1 MYYNHII
8 VLFIKRNF
16 FDYSERGDMDQHR
29 IQHRLSSLFTRIF
42 VILFLALIALMLSM
56 VPSPFAMASEKT
68 PEIILK
74 ESSDPYT
81 TLENM
86 SSEQKKAMETFLA
99 SATNQQLAATFQ
111 NTNPA

>member
-1 MYYNHII
+1 
-8 VLFIKRNF
+8 
-16 FDYSERGDMDQHR
+16 
-29 IQHRLSSLFTRIF
+29 
-42 VILFLALIALMLSM
+42 MLSM

-86 SSEQKKAMETFLA
+86 SSEQKEGNGDILSFSNESTAGSYFSEY
-99 SATNQQLAATFQ
+99 
-111 NTNPA
+111 

>member
-1 MYYNHII
+1 
-8 VLFIKRNF
+8 
-16 FDYSERGDMDQHR
+16 
-29 IQHRLSSLFTRIF
+29 
-42 VILFLALIALMLSM
+42 MLSM

-99 SATNQQLAATFQ
+99 SATNRQLAATFQ